1 MSDFS
6 LFLFLEDQR
15 YTKLGEKKEHLRNV
29 DKCQTLLTYT
39 LLSYKNGRC

>member
-15 YTKLGEKKEHLRNV
+15 YTKLGEKK
-29 DKCQTLLTYT
+29 KTLKKFGQVSDLTYI
-39 LLSYKNGRC
+39 YFIE